1 MALSNTMTTT
11 RPIRKMMPTVL
22 PRNLS
27 MRLSSELPSLKSACS
42 ERFQPS
48 GESDEM
54 GRWNGSREWDRT
66 TDHLHVKEVLY
77 H

>member
-1 MALSNTMTTT
+1 MTTT
-11 RPIRKMMPTVL
+11 NPIRKMMPTAL
-22 PRNLS
+22 PRNLN
-27 MRLSSELPSLKSACS
+27 MGLSGKLIPKSEPTG
-42 ERFQPS
+42 RFEPS
-48 GESDEM
+48 GESDVH

>member
-1 MALSNTMTTT
+1 MNLRSRMTTT
-11 RPIRKMMPTVL
+11 NPIRKMMPTAL

-27 MRLSSELPSLKSACS
+27 MGSPERLIPENERIGRAEPSV
-42 ERFQPS
+42 
-48 GESDEM
+48 ESDGG
-54 GRWNGSREWDRT
+54 GRRIGSREWDRT